1 MSSPERAQKARDTFF
16 QALQPNRRLQHYVGR
31 NDRQNPPNIDLT
43 LALAIQHELEYGR
56 DASPPPSRV
65 RQVDDTPQDD
75 PDDPSQVNQL
85 TFTSLAGTKDPVI
98 KKIGKQTNEIVEL
111 VKKQNELFTK
121 HLSGTADKFQKKSS
135 TKSTSGGKHTTSTD
149 GSNKSSSNKKPW
161 LKNKKGQKSHKGQ
174 KRSTVN
180 EVPDEPEE
188 GECSAEP
195 GSGDEDQQSDTASTA
210 DL

>member
-1 MSSPERAQKARDTFF
+1 MSWST
-16 QALQPNRRLQHYVGR
+16 V
-31 NDRQNPPNIDLT
+31 
-43 LALAIQHELEYGR
+43 

-85 TFTSLAGTKDPVI
+85 TFTSLAGTKDPVV

-121 HLSGTADKFQKKSS
+121 HLTGTVDKFQKKSS